1 MITGLYAAFLAFL
14 YVRISLKVI
23 GARRQNRISLGAGA
37 QGEISAIVSAH
48 SNFAAYV
55 PLLLL
60 LTYFLEV
67 GGRTSPY
74 VLHVIAALY
83 TLGRV
88 LHYLAFR
95 GPTMKFRL
103 RVAGMQLTLWTLIVL
118 AALNLYG
125 FAAAALAGG

>member
-1 MITGLYAAFLAFL
+1 MITGLYAAILALL
-14 YVRISLKVI
+14 YARISLKVI
-23 GARRQNRISLGAGA
+23 GARRQNRISLGAGP

-48 SNFAAYV
+48 ANFAAYV

-74 VLHVIAALY
+74 VLHVIAAAY
-83 TLGRV
+83 TFGRI

-95 GPTMKFRL
+95 GPEMKFRL
-103 RVAGMQLTLWTLIVL
+103 RVAGMQLTLWPLIVL
-118 AALNLYG
+118 ALLNAYG
-125 FAAAALAGG
+125 FFAALLAGG

>member
-1 MITGLYAAFLAFL
+1 MITGLYAAILALL
-14 YVRISLKVI
+14 YARISLKVI
-23 GARRQNRISLGAGA
+23 GARRQNRISLGAGQ

-48 SNFAAYV
+48 ANFAAYV

-74 VLHVIAALY
+74 VLHLIAAAY
-83 TLGRV
+83 TIGRV

-95 GPTMKFRL
+95 GPEMKFRL
-103 RVAGMQLTLWTLIVL
+103 RVAGMQLTLWPLIVL
-118 AALNLYG
+118 ALLNAYDF
-125 FAAAALAGG
+125 FAVMLTAG

>member
-1 MITGLYAAFLAFL
+1 MITGLYAAILAFL

-23 GARRQNRISLGAGA
+23 GARRENKISLGAGA

-60 LTYFLEV
+60 LTYFLEA
-67 GGRTSPY
+67 GGHTSPY
-74 VLHVIAALY
+74 VLHLIAVAY

-103 RVAGMQLTLWTLIVL
+103 RVAGMQLTLWPLIVL
-118 AALNLYG
+118 AALNVYG
-125 FAAAALAGG
+125 FVAATLAGA